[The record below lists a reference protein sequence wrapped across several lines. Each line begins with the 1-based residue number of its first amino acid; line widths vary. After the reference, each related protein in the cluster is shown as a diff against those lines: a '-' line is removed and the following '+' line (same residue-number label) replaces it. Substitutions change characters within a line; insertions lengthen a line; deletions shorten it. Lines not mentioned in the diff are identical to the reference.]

1 LFNCLTNVHD
11 VSSAGPYY
19 WVKCKPEE
27 PIPASQPNQGSV
39 RGRKEK
45 KRMKQRKDFIMV
57 NTLCILYSHY
67 CSVELPA
74 TILCFMLSK
83 PTLRFLML
91 EGKDIFDQ

>member
-1 LFNCLTNVHD
+1 
-11 VSSAGPYY
+11 
-19 WVKCKPEE
+19 
-27 PIPASQPNQGSV
+27 
-39 RGRKEK
+39 
-45 KRMKQRKDFIMV
+45 MKQRKDFIMV